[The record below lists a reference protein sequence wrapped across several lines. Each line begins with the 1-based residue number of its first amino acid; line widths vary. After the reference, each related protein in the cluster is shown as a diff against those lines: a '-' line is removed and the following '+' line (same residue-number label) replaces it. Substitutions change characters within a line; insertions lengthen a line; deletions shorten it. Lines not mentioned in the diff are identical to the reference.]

1 MKDFLNKHWKN
12 IVIVILVLFSLN
24 KCTVSC
30 NRGNKLKQTNIEIAQ
45 RDSVITDMN
54 DTIKHLKS
62 EIQILN
68 EKLTGIQNVANAKD
82 EAIKKFKE
90 IVNNIIDFFNLIYLF
105 FYKKNVIF

>member
-30 NRGNKLKQTNIEIAQ
+30 NRGNKLKQTNIEIIQ

-82 EAIKKFKE
+82 EAIR
-90 IVNNIIDFFNLIYLF
+90 NITEA
-105 FYKKNVIF
+105 KKNINVTVNSKK

>member
-30 NRGNKLKQTNIEIAQ
+30 NRGNKLKQTNIEVMQ

-54 DTIKHLKS
+54 DTIKHLKA

-68 EKLTGIQNVANAKD
+68 EKLTGVQNVANAKD
-82 EAIKKFKE
+82 EAIR
-90 IVNNIIDFFNLIYLF
+90 NITEA
-105 FYKKNVIF
+105 KKNINVTVNSKK

>member
-30 NRGNKLKQTNIEIAQ
+30 NRGNKLKQTNIEVMQ

-54 DTIKHLKS
+54 DTIKHLKA

-82 EAIKKFKE
+82 EAIR
-90 IVNNIIDFFNLIYLF
+90 NITEA
-105 FYKKNVIF
+105 KKNINVTVNSKK

>member
-30 NRGNKLKQTNIEIAQ
+30 NRGNKLKQTNVEIAQ

-82 EAIKKFKE
+82 EAIR
-90 IVNNIIDFFNLIYLF
+90 NITEA
-105 FYKKNVIF
+105 KKNINVTVNSKK

>member
-30 NRGNKLKQTNIEIAQ
+30 NRGNKLKQTNIEIMQ

-54 DTIKHLKS
+54 DTIKHLKA

-82 EAIKKFKE
+82 EAIR
-90 IVNNIIDFFNLIYLF
+90 NITEA
-105 FYKKNVIF
+105 KKNINVTVNSKK

>member
-82 EAIKKFKE
+82 EAIR
-90 IVNNIIDFFNLIYLF
+90 NITEA
-105 FYKKNVIF
+105 KKNINVTVNSKK

>member
-1 MKDFLNKHWKN
+1 MKDFLNKYWKN

-30 NRGNKLKQTNIEIAQ
+30 NRGNKLKQTNIEIIQ

-82 EAIKKFKE
+82 EAIR
-90 IVNNIIDFFNLIYLF
+90 NITEA
-105 FYKKNVIF
+105 KKNINVTVNSKK

>member
-12 IVIVILVLFSLN
+12 IVIIILVLFSLN

-82 EAIKKFKE
+82 EAIR
-90 IVNNIIDFFNLIYLF
+90 NITEA
-105 FYKKNVIF
+105 KKNINVTVNSKK

>member
-12 IVIVILVLFSLN
+12 IVIIILVLFSLN

-30 NRGNKLKQTNIEIAQ
+30 NRGNKLKQTNIEIIQ

-82 EAIKKFKE
+82 EAIR
-90 IVNNIIDFFNLIYLF
+90 NITEA
-105 FYKKNVIF
+105 KKNINVTVNSKK

>member
-54 DTIKHLKS
+54 DTIKHLKA

-82 EAIKKFKE
+82 EAIR
-90 IVNNIIDFFNLIYLF
+90 NITEA
-105 FYKKNVIF
+105 KKNINVTVNSKK

>member
-30 NRGNKLKQTNIEIAQ
+30 NRGNKLKQTNVEIMQ

-54 DTIKHLKS
+54 DTIKHLKA

-82 EAIKKFKE
+82 EAIR
-90 IVNNIIDFFNLIYLF
+90 NITEA
-105 FYKKNVIF
+105 KKNINVTVNSKK

>member
-30 NRGNKLKQTNIEIAQ
+30 NRGNKLKQTNIEVMQ

-54 DTIKHLKS
+54 DTIKQLKA

-82 EAIKKFKE
+82 EAIR
-90 IVNNIIDFFNLIYLF
+90 NITEA
-105 FYKKNVIF
+105 KKNINVTVNSKK

>member
-1 MKDFLNKHWKN
+1 MKDFLNKYWKN

-82 EAIKKFKE
+82 EAIR
-90 IVNNIIDFFNLIYLF
+90 NITEA
-105 FYKKNVIF
+105 KKNINVTVNSKK

>member
-12 IVIVILVLFSLN
+12 IIIVILVLFSLN

-30 NRGNKLKQTNIEIAQ
+30 NRGNKIKQTNIEIAQ

-82 EAIKKFKE
+82 EAIR
-90 IVNNIIDFFNLIYLF
+90 NITEA
-105 FYKKNVIF
+105 KKNINVTVNSKK